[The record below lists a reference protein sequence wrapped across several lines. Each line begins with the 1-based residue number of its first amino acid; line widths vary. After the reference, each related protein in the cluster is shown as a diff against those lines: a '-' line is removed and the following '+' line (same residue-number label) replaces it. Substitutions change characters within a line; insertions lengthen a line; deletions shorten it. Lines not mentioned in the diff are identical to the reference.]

1 MKLFTLAL
9 LVLFANGCTTLK
21 PIELAPEQL
30 HEKIL
35 TDDIIRVGDNVQIT
49 TSDGIRHEFK
59 VTSVTENQII
69 GKDINIPIL
78 DIVTLSTR
86 SFSGGKTST
95 LAGGTLLLFFL
106 ILISI
111 PAIVVM

>member
-9 LVLFANGCTTLK
+9 LVLFAYGCTSLK

-35 TDDIIRVGDNVQIT
+35 TDDIIHVGDNVEII

-59 VTSVTENQII
+59 VTSVTEDQII
-69 GKDINIPIL
+69 GKDTSIPIQ
-78 DIVTLSTR
+78 DIVALSTR
-86 SFSGGKTST
+86 RVITESG
-95 LAGGTLLLFFL
+95 
-106 ILISI
+106 
-111 PAIVVM
+111 V